1 MPSDRTRGDRHKLEH
16 RKFYLNIKNNFFTL
30 RVTEH
35 WNRLPGEVVEYPSLE
50 IFEMHLNA
58 FLCNLCR
65 EPNFGDGLDD
75 VQRSLLILSFF
86 STFHHTTENRDVPIM
101 PAAILISK
109 ATVIERKKKSLT

>member
-75 VQRSLLILSFF
+75 VQRSLLVLSFF
-86 STFHHTTENRDVPIM
+86 LLFTIQLKTEM
-101 PAAILISK
+101 FL
-109 ATVIERKKKSLT
+109 